1 MYACEPKAEV
11 DIRDSA
17 GKSSKD
23 EGPKMER
30 SLKCLRMERNQLRK
44 YLGRELEIT
53 WSPEN
58 SIFFCSC
65 ESYIIL

>member
-53 WSPEN
+53 
-58 SIFFCSC
+58 
-65 ESYIIL
+65 